1 MAGIFTFGAIA
12 LVALAI
18 LGMGIAPFF
27 QNVGEG
33 IEIVAENPTVQE
45 QAQKVKDYVINNGT
59 EIGKELLN
67 QLLEGVN

>member
-1 MAGIFTFGAIA
+1 MAGFITFGAIA

-27 QNVGEG
+27 QNVGNG

-45 QAQKVKDYVINNGT
+45 QTQKIKDYAINKGT
-59 EIGKELLN
+59 EAGKEILK
-67 QLLEGVN
+67 QILEGVN